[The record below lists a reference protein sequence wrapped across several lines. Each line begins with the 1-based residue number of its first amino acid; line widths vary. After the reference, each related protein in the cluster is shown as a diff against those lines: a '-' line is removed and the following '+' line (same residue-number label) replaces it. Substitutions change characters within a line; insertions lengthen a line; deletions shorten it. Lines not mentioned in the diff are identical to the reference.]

1 MAHSVERFSAAN
13 VYNKPHLI
21 QLQDLKSICGYIEK
35 RSDSFAW
42 RESLEA
48 SAMEANKQAVE
59 NKTMMFGD
67 CSDPAEDKFYTVEN
81 GVAFIDIQG
90 TLTYKPTI
98 FSMLCGGCSY
108 VQLQDAAKEIA
119 EDVSIS
125 HVVLNV
131 SSGGGQAYGAFTAA
145 KYMHDTLKGSNKKII
160 TYVDGM
166 MASAAYALG
175 CIADEVIVNPD
186 AQVGSIGV
194 VIALHDEHI
203 KEQMEGEKTIYITAG
218 DSKVPFAEDGS
229 FKKEFLDDLQKDV
242 DYTYGKFTAHVAA
255 MRNISEESVIA
266 TQAKVYKSPDAIKLG
281 LADKEMTTFEFEEYL
296 SGLVN
301 GEIEL
306 EQKPE
311 IEQEEPEEDSGCGKK
326 KKKMSTETIVV
337 QESSSV
343 DTQTINL
350 TQGDNLDEVHNSHES
365 QEALSVEQLTVDP
378 AIAEQLAELAQLKE
392 MKAQM
397 DQILQEKAELEAAA
411 KAQEM
416 AELKANYLNMV
427 QSLGFVAEDKVE
439 AVAEATFKLRE
450 TLGEEASLIIDQLAA
465 ARDVIENMKSH
476 MTVEIGAD
484 AEEVEVELSEQDR
497 AAKSLDAKIA
507 EKYGVK

>member
-90 TLTYKPTI
+90 TLTYKPTW
-98 FSMLCGGCSY
+98 FSMLCGGASY
-108 VQLQDAAKEIA
+108 QQLQDAAKDIA

-125 HVVLNV
+125 HVVLNCN
-131 SSGGGQAYGAFTAA
+131 SPGGQAYGAFSAA
-145 KYMHDTLKGSNKKII
+145 KYMSDTLKGANKKII

-218 DSKVPFAEDGS
+218 ESKVPFAEDGS

-281 LADKEMTTFEFEEYL
+281 LADKEMTTFEFEDYL
-296 SGLVN
+296 SSLVN
-301 GEIEL
+301 GEVEL

-311 IEQEEPEEDSGCGKK
+311 IEQDEPEEDSGCGKK
-326 KKKMSTETIVV
+326 KKNMKL
-337 QESSSV
+337 ESSDAV
-343 DTQTINL
+343 NQTINL
-350 TQGDNLDEVHNSHES
+350 TKGDNLDEVHNSHES
-365 QEALSVEQLTVDP
+365 QEALSVEQLNVDA
-378 AIAEQLAELAQLKE
+378 AIAEQLAELAQLKG

-411 KAQEM
+411 KAQEK
-416 AELKANYLNMV
+416 ADLKANYLNMV

-465 ARDVIENMKSH
+465 ARDTIENMKSH
-476 MTVEIGAD
+476 MTVEVGAD

>member
-90 TLTYKPTI
+90 TLTYKPTM

-119 EDVSIS
+119 EDISIS

-131 SSGGGQAYGAFTAA
+131 GSGGGSAYSCFQTA
-145 KYMHDTLKGSNKKII
+145 KYMSDTLKDANKKII

-218 DSKVPFAEDGS
+218 ESKVPFAEDGS

-281 LADKEMTTFEFEEYL
+281 LADKEMTTFEFEDYL
-296 SGLVN
+296 SSLVN
-301 GEIEL
+301 GEVEL

-311 IEQEEPEEDSGCGKK
+311 IEQDEPEEDSGCGKK
-326 KKKMSTETIVV
+326 KKNMKL
-337 QESSSV
+337 ESSEAV
-343 DTQTINL
+343 NQTINL
-350 TQGDNLDEVHNSHES
+350 TKGDNLDEVT
-365 QEALSVEQLTVDP
+365 QETLSVEQLNVDP
-378 AIAEQLAELAQLKE
+378 AIAEQLAELARLKE
-392 MKAQM
+392 KEAQM
-397 DQILQEKAELEAAA
+397 DQILQEMAELEAAA
-411 KAQEM
+411 KEQEL
-416 AELKANYLNMV
+416 ATIKANYLNMV

-450 TLGEEASLIIDQLAA
+450 SLSEEASLIIDQLAA

>member
-90 TLTYKPTI
+90 TLTYKPTM

-131 SSGGGQAYGAFTAA
+131 GSGGGSAYSCFQTA
-145 KYMHDTLKGSNKKII
+145 KYMSDTLKGANKKII

-218 DSKVPFAEDGS
+218 ESKVPFAEDGS

-281 LADKEMTTFEFEEYL
+281 LADKEMTTFEFEDYL
-296 SGLVN
+296 SSLVN
-301 GEIEL
+301 GEVEL

-326 KKKMSTETIVV
+326 KKNMKL
-337 QESSSV
+337 ESSDAV
-343 DTQTINL
+343 NQTINL
-350 TQGDNLDEVHNSHES
+350 TKGDNLEEVT
-365 QEALSVEQLTVDP
+365 QEALSVEQLTVDA

-411 KAQEM
+411 KAQEK
-416 AELKANYLNMV
+416 ADLKANYLNMV

-465 ARDVIENMKSH
+465 ARDTIENMKSH
-476 MTVEIGAD
+476 MTVEVGAD

>member
-90 TLTYKPTI
+90 TLTYKPTM

-119 EDVSIS
+119 EDISIS

-131 SSGGGQAYGAFTAA
+131 GSSGGSAYSCFQTA
-145 KYMHDTLKGSNKKII
+145 KYMSDTLKGANKKII

-218 DSKVPFAEDGS
+218 ESKVPFAEDGS

-255 MRNISEESVIA
+255 MRNISEESIIA

-281 LADKEMTTFEFEEYL
+281 LADKEMTTFEFEDYL
-296 SGLVN
+296 SSLVN
-301 GEIEL
+301 GEVEL

-326 KKKMSTETIVV
+326 KKNMKL
-337 QESSSV
+337 ESS
-343 DTQTINL
+343 DTVNQTINL
-350 TQGDNLDEVHNSHES
+350 TKGDNLEEVA
-365 QEALSVEQLTVDP
+365 QETLSVEQLNVDA

-411 KAQEM
+411 KAQEK
-416 AELKANYLNMV
+416 ADLKANYLNMV

-465 ARDVIENMKSH
+465 ARDTIENMKSH
-476 MTVEIGAD
+476 MTVEVGAD

>member
-35 RSDSFAW
+35 RSDSFTW

-131 SSGGGQAYGAFTAA
+131 NSGGGQAYNVFITA
-145 KYMHDTLKGSNKKII
+145 KYMHDTLKGANKKII

-242 DYTYGKFTAHVAA
+242 DYTYGKFTSHVAA
-255 MRNISEESVIA
+255 MRNITEESVIA
-266 TQAKVYKSPDAIKLG
+266 TQAKVYKTPDAISLG

-301 GEIEL
+301 GDVEL

-311 IEQEEPEEDSGCGKK
+311 VDVENDHEEDSGCGKK
-326 KKKMSTETIVV
+326 KKKMTD
-337 QESSSV
+337 SSSENNKGDTLEV
-343 DTQTINL
+343 TDTQ
-350 TQGDNLDEVHNSHES
+350 
-365 QEALSVEQLTVDP
+365 EASILNGAQTAAVDP
-378 AIAEQLAELAQLKE
+378 AIAEQLAELARLKE
-392 MKAQM
+392 MEAQFT
-397 DQILQEKAELEAAA
+397 QFQQEKAELEAAA
-411 KAQEM
+411 KAQEL
-416 AELKANYLNMV
+416 AAIKTNYVNMV
-427 QSLGFVAEDKVE
+427 QSLGFVPEDKVE

-450 TLGEEASLIIDQLAA
+450 SLGEEASLIIDQLAA

-476 MTVEIGAD
+476 MTVEVGAD
-484 AEEVEVELSEQDR
+484 VEEVEVELSEQDR

>member
-1 MAHSVERFSAAN
+1 MSKYKHPHKLDRFSAIN

-21 QLQDLKSICGYIEK
+21 TSDGLKSICSYIESRGNSVMWNK
-35 RSDSFAW
+35 ELEQSALRSEEAAKDYLKTLNDSDGC
-42 RESLEA
+42 
-48 SAMEANKQAVE
+48 NDQK
-59 NKTMMFGD
+59 
-67 CSDPAEDKFYTVEN
+67 YTVKN
-81 GVAFIDIQG
+81 GIAFVDISG
-90 TLTYKPTI
+90 PLTYKPTA
-98 FSMLCGGCSY
+98 FSFLCGGISY
-108 VQLQDAAKEIA
+108 VELQSIA
-119 EDVSIS
+119 EDIS
-125 HVVLNV
+125 KDQSVKYVVLSV
-131 SSGGGQAYGAFTAA
+131 MSSGGSAYSCFQTA

-326 KKKMSTETIVV
+326 KKNMKL
-337 QESSSV
+337 ESSAD

-416 AELKANYLNMV
+416 ADLKANYLNMV

>member
-90 TLTYKPTI
+90 TLTYKPTM

-119 EDVSIS
+119 EDISIS

-131 SSGGGQAYGAFTAA
+131 NSGGGQAYSVFSAA
-145 KYMHDTLKGSNKKII
+145 KYMSDTLKGANKKII

-218 DSKVPFAEDGS
+218 ESKVPFAEDGS

-281 LADKEMTTFEFEEYL
+281 LADKEMTTFEFEDYL
-296 SGLVN
+296 SSLVN
-301 GEIEL
+301 GEVEL

-326 KKKMSTETIVV
+326 KKNMKL
-337 QESSSV
+337 ESSEAV
-343 DTQTINL
+343 NQTINL
-350 TQGDNLDEVHNSHES
+350 TKGDNLDEVT
-365 QEALSVEQLTVDP
+365 QETLSVEQLNVDA
-378 AIAEQLAELAQLKE
+378 AIAEQLAELAQLKG

-411 KAQEM
+411 KEQEL
-416 AELKANYLNMV
+416 ATIKANYLNMV

-450 TLGEEASLIIDQLAA
+450 ALSEEASLIIDQLAV
-465 ARDVIENMKSH
+465 ARDTIENMKSH
-476 MTVEIGAD
+476 MTVEVGAD

>member
-131 SSGGGQAYGAFTAA
+131 SSGGGQAYSCFQTA
-145 KYMHDTLKGSNKKII
+145 KFMHDTLKGANKKII

-218 DSKVPFAEDGS
+218 ESKVPFAEDGS

-281 LADKEMTTFEFEEYL
+281 LADKEMTTFEFEDYL
-296 SGLVN
+296 SSLVN
-301 GEIEL
+301 GEVEL

-326 KKKMSTETIVV
+326 KKNMKL
-337 QESSSV
+337 ESSDAV
-343 DTQTINL
+343 NKTINL
-350 TQGDNLDEVHNSHES
+350 TKGDNLDEVN
-365 QEALSVEQLTVDP
+365 QEALSVEQLNVDA
-378 AIAEQLAELAQLKE
+378 AIAEQLAELAQLKG

-411 KAQEM
+411 KEQEL
-416 AELKANYLNMV
+416 ATIKANYLNMV

-450 TLGEEASLIIDQLAA
+450 ALGEEASLIIDQLAA
-465 ARDVIENMKSH
+465 ARDTIENMKSH
-476 MTVEIGAD
+476 MTVEVGAD

>member
-1 MAHSVERFSAAN
+1 M
-13 VYNKPHLI
+13 
-21 QLQDLKSICGYIEK
+21 
-35 RSDSFAW
+35 
-42 RESLEA
+42 
-48 SAMEANKQAVE
+48 
-59 NKTMMFGD
+59 
-67 CSDPAEDKFYTVEN
+67 
-81 GVAFIDIQG
+81 
-90 TLTYKPTI
+90 
-98 FSMLCGGCSY
+98 
-108 VQLQDAAKEIA
+108 
-119 EDVSIS
+119 
-125 HVVLNV
+125 
-131 SSGGGQAYGAFTAA
+131 
-145 KYMHDTLKGSNKKII
+145 
-160 TYVDGM
+160 
-166 MASAAYALG
+166 
-175 CIADEVIVNPD
+175 NPD

-337 QESSSV
+337 QESSAV

-350 TQGDNLDEVHNSHES
+350 TQGDNLDEII
-365 QEALSVEQLTVDP
+365 QEAALSVEQLSVDP
-378 AIAEQLAELAQLKE
+378 AIAEQLAELARLKE
-392 MKAQM
+392 KEAQM
-397 DQILQEKAELEAAA
+397 NQILQEKAELEAAA

-416 AELKANYLNMV
+416 ADLKANYLNMV

-450 TLGEEASLIIDQLAA
+450 SLSEEAALIIDQLAV
-465 ARDVIENMKSH
+465 ARDTIENMKSH
-476 MTVEIGAD
+476 MTVEVGAD

>member
-90 TLTYKPTI
+90 TLTYKPTM

-131 SSGGGQAYGAFTAA
+131 NSGGGQAYGAFSAA
-145 KYMHDTLKGSNKKII
+145 KYMSDTLKGANKKII

-175 CIADEVIVNPD
+175 CVADEVIVNPD

-218 DSKVPFAEDGS
+218 ESKVPFAEDGS

-255 MRNISEESVIA
+255 MRNISEESIIA

-281 LADKEMTTFEFEEYL
+281 LADKEMTTFEFEDYL
-296 SGLVN
+296 SSLVN
-301 GEIEL
+301 GEVEL

-311 IEQEEPEEDSGCGKK
+311 VKQEEPEEDSGCGKK
-326 KKKMSTETIVV
+326 KKSVKL
-337 QESSSV
+337 ESSDAV
-343 DTQTINL
+343 NQTINL
-350 TQGDNLDEVHNSHES
+350 TKGDNLDEVT

-411 KAQEM
+411 KAQEE
-416 AELKANYLNMV
+416 ADLKANYLNMV

-465 ARDVIENMKSH
+465 ARDTIENMKSH
-476 MTVEIGAD
+476 MTVEVGAD

>member
-90 TLTYKPTI
+90 TLTYKPTM

-131 SSGGGQAYGAFTAA
+131 GSGGGSAYSCFQTA
-145 KYMHDTLKGSNKKII
+145 KYMSDTLKGANKKII

-218 DSKVPFAEDGS
+218 ESKVPFAEDGS

-281 LADKEMTTFEFEEYL
+281 LADKEMTTFEFEDYL
-296 SGLVN
+296 SSLVN
-301 GEIEL
+301 GEVEL

-326 KKKMSTETIVV
+326 KKNMKL
-337 QESSSV
+337 ESSDAV
-343 DTQTINL
+343 NQTINL
-350 TQGDNLDEVHNSHES
+350 TKGDNLEEVT

-411 KAQEM
+411 KAQEE
-416 AELKANYLNMV
+416 ADLKANYLNMV

-450 TLGEEASLIIDQLAA
+450 SLGEEAALIIDQLAA
-465 ARDVIENMKSH
+465 ARDVIENMKQH
-476 MTVEIGAD
+476 MTVEVGAD

>member
-90 TLTYKPTI
+90 TLTYKPTM

-119 EDVSIS
+119 EDISIS

-131 SSGGGQAYGAFTAA
+131 GSGGGSAYSCFQTA
-145 KYMHDTLKGSNKKII
+145 KYMSDTLKGANKKII

-218 DSKVPFAEDGS
+218 ESKVPFAEDGS

-281 LADKEMTTFEFEEYL
+281 LADKEMTTFEFEDYL
-296 SGLVN
+296 SSLVN
-301 GEIEL
+301 GEVEL

-326 KKKMSTETIVV
+326 KKNMKL
-337 QESSSV
+337 ESSDAV
-343 DTQTINL
+343 NQTINL
-350 TQGDNLDEVHNSHES
+350 TKGDNLEEVT
-365 QEALSVEQLTVDP
+365 QEALSVEQPTVDA
-378 AIAEQLAELAQLKE
+378 AIAEQLAELAQLKG

-397 DQILQEKAELEAAA
+397 NQILQEKAELEAAA

-416 AELKANYLNMV
+416 ADLKANYLNMV
-427 QSLGFVAEDKVE
+427 QSLGFVAADKVE

-465 ARDVIENMKSH
+465 ARDTIENMKSH
-476 MTVEIGAD
+476 MTVEVGAD

-507 EKYGVK
+507 EKYGIK

>member
-21 QLQDLKSICGYIEK
+21 QLQDLKTICGYIEK
-35 RSDSFAW
+35 RGDSISWQA
-42 RESLEA
+42 SLEA
-48 SAMEANKQAVE
+48 SAMEANKQATE

-67 CSDPAEDKFYTVEN
+67 CSDPADDKFYTVEN

-90 TLTYKPTI
+90 TLAYKPTW

-108 VQLQDAAKEIA
+108 VQLQEAAKEIA

-125 HVVLNV
+125 HVVLNCN
-131 SSGGGQAYGAFTAA
+131 SPGGQAYGAFIAA
-145 KYMHDTLKGSNKKII
+145 KYMHDTLKGANKKII

-281 LADKEMTTFEFEEYL
+281 LVDKEMTTFEFEDYL
-296 SGLVN
+296 SSLVN

-326 KKKMSTETIVV
+326 KKNMKL
-337 QESSSV
+337 ESSDAV
-343 DTQTINL
+343 TQTINL
-350 TQGDNLDEVHNSHES
+350 TQGDNLDEII
-365 QEALSVEQLTVDP
+365 QEATLSVEQLSVDP
-378 AIAEQLAELAQLKE
+378 AIAEQLAELARLKE
-392 MKAQM
+392 KEAQM
-397 DQILQEKAELEAAA
+397 NQILQEKAELEAAA

-416 AELKANYLNMV
+416 ADLKANYLNMV

-450 TLGEEASLIIDQLAA
+450 SLGAEAALIIDQLAA

-476 MTVEIGAD
+476 MTVEVGAD

-507 EKYGVK
+507 EKYGIK

>member
-131 SSGGGQAYGAFTAA
+131 SSGGGQAYGVFTAA
-145 KYMHDTLKGSNKKII
+145 KYMHDTLKGANKKII

-326 KKKMSTETIVV
+326 KKNMKL
-337 QESSSV
+337 ESSEAV
-343 DTQTINL
+343 NQTINL
-350 TQGDNLDEVHNSHES
+350 TKGDNLDEVT
-365 QEALSVEQLTVDP
+365 QETLSVEQLNVDA

-416 AELKANYLNMV
+416 ADLKANYLNMV

>member
-90 TLTYKPTI
+90 TLTYKPTM
-98 FSMLCGGCSY
+98 FSALCGGVSY
-108 VQLQDAAKEIA
+108 TQLQSAAKEIA

-125 HVVLNV
+125 HVVLLIS
-131 SSGGGQAYGAFTAA
+131 SSGGSAYSCFQTA
-145 KYMHDTLKGSNKKII
+145 KYMHDTLKGANKKII

-218 DSKVPFAEDGS
+218 ESKVPFAEDGS

-281 LADKEMTTFEFEEYL
+281 LADKEMTTFEFEDYL
-296 SGLVN
+296 SSLVN
-301 GEIEL
+301 GEVEL

-311 IEQEEPEEDSGCGKK
+311 IEQDEPEEDSGCGKK
-326 KKKMSTETIVV
+326 KKNMKL
-337 QESSSV
+337 ESSDAV
-343 DTQTINL
+343 NQTINL
-350 TQGDNLDEVHNSHES
+350 TKGDNLEEVA

-411 KAQEM
+411 KAQEK
-416 AELKANYLNMV
+416 ADLKANYLNMV
-427 QSLGFVAEDKVE
+427 QSLGFVTEDKVE

-465 ARDVIENMKSH
+465 ARDTIENMKSH
-476 MTVEIGAD
+476 MTVEVGAD

>member
-1 MAHSVERFSAAN
+1 MGLSQRDN
-13 VYNKPHLI
+13 RY
-21 QLQDLKSICGYIEK
+21 Q
-35 RSDSFAW
+35 
-42 RESLEA
+42 
-48 SAMEANKQAVE
+48 
-59 NKTMMFGD
+59 
-67 CSDPAEDKFYTVEN
+67 
-81 GVAFIDIQG
+81 
-90 TLTYKPTI
+90 
-98 FSMLCGGCSY
+98 
-108 VQLQDAAKEIA
+108 QLQDAAKDIA

-131 SSGGGQAYGAFTAA
+131 NSGGGQAYGAFSAA
-145 KYMHDTLKGSNKKII
+145 KYMSDTLKGANKKII

-218 DSKVPFAEDGS
+218 ESKVPFAEDGS

-281 LADKEMTTFEFEEYL
+281 LADKEMTTFEFEDYL
-296 SGLVN
+296 SSLVN
-301 GEIEL
+301 GEVEL

-326 KKKMSTETIVV
+326 KKNMKL
-337 QESSSV
+337 ESSEAV
-343 DTQTINL
+343 NQTINL
-350 TQGDNLDEVHNSHES
+350 TKGDNLDEVN
-365 QEALSVEQLTVDP
+365 QETLSVEQLTVDP

-411 KAQEM
+411 KAQEE
-416 AELKANYLNMV
+416 ADLKANYLNMV

-465 ARDVIENMKSH
+465 ARDTIENMKSH
-476 MTVEIGAD
+476 MTVEVGAD